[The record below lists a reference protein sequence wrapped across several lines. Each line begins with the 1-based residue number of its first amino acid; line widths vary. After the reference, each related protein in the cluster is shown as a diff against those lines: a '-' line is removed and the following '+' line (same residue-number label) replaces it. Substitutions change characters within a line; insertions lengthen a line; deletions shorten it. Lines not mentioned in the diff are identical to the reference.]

1 LCRISTQV
9 TLIRVEVTTLD
20 AMDRQIVHILTIEP
34 RASFRTIAAVTGTSD
49 QTAARRYRRLE
60 ESAGLRVL
68 GVLDGSRLGWTD
80 WFLRLQ
86 TTPGGADSIA
96 EALARRPDTRW
107 VHLASGGTEII
118 GTLQAR
124 TEEQRDALFLHGLPG
139 SRRVVQISAHSIL
152 HDFTPGPWQEAT
164 RALSAAQLQM
174 LSPGGTIPP
183 SPPLRLGGNRSPQ
196 TPSAPL
202 EDEPLMKEL
211 ARDGRASCAALAAAM
226 HWHESTVRRRID
238 ELRQSGLL
246 FFEVDID
253 NRVLGL
259 NAHAILWLSI
269 EPARLEE
276 AGTALAGH
284 PEIPFAAA
292 TTGPTNLM
300 ASAVFRDTQHLYE
313 YLTGKLASLP
323 GMRSVETA
331 PIIRTLKRTGSVH

>member
-1 LCRISTQV
+1 LCRISTRV
-9 TLIRVEVTTLD
+9 TLNRVEVTTLD

-34 RASFRTIAAVTGTSD
+34 RASFRTIAAVIGTSD

-164 RALSAAQLQM
+164 RALSAAQLAQ
-174 LSPGGTIPP
+174 LPRPAGQD
-183 SPPLRLGGNRSPQ
+183 PPLTRMAMLP
-196 TPSAPL
+196 

-211 ARDGRASCAALAAAM
+211 ARDGRASCAALAAAI

-331 PIIRTLKRTGSVH
+331 PVIRTLKRTGSVH

>member
-1 LCRISTQV
+1 
-9 TLIRVEVTTLD
+9 VEVTTLD
-20 AMDRQIVHILTIEP
+20 AVDRQIVHILAIEP
-34 RASFRTIAAVTGTSD
+34 RASFRTIAAVIGTSD

-68 GVLDGSRLGWTD
+68 GVPDGSRLGWTD

-86 TTPGGADSIA
+86 TIPGGADSIA

-118 GTLQAR
+118 CTLQAR

-152 HDFTPGPWQEAT
+152 HDFAPGPWQEAT
-164 RALSAAQLQM
+164 RALSAAQLAKLPRPAGQDPPARAAM
-174 LSPGGTIPP
+174 L
-183 SPPLRLGGNRSPQ
+183 
-196 TPSAPL
+196 A
-202 EDEPLMKEL
+202 EDEPLVKEL
-211 ARDGRASCAALAAAM
+211 ARDGRASCAALAAAI

-259 NAHAILWLSI
+259 NTHAILWLSI
-269 EPARLEE
+269 EPARLEK
-276 AGTALAGH
+276 AGTALAKH

-292 TTGPTNLM
+292 TTGPTNLV
-300 ASAVFRDTQHLYE
+300 ASAVFRDAEHLYE
-313 YLTGKLASLP
+313 YLTGDLASLP